1 MKGARKQEKV
11 QAEHRILSRI
21 SNAVQEPRLPTGPHT
36 RRARSHL
43 VEKVPDNL
51 GNHDRKCDRTMTV
64 IEMVIR
70 EMPPSIAAAPM
81 SAKLP
86 GGLVE

>member
-1 MKGARKQEKV
+1 MLFKSHDCQPVPTRGVHVLTWLKRSPT
-11 QAEHRILSRI
+11 ILAIMIVSAI
-21 SNAVQEPRLPTGPHT
+21 GKTYVMFVVHS
-36 RRARSHL
+36 S
-43 VEKVPDNL
+43 
-51 GNHDRKCDRTMTV
+51 TMTV